1 MLAVLIVGCILLYLA
16 MGVGVAGLWGRY
28 ALPVQH
34 WCSRVID
41 RCDGI
46 AGAGLPADDFVGDDT
61 LALVAVGWPV
71 AVLVALYAA
80 LLWVFVMVAG
90 LFVYTCLGMLALVG
104 FVAGRVAGRG
114 DA

>member
-1 MLAVLIVGCILLYLA
+1 
-16 MGVGVAGLWGRY
+16 
-28 ALPVQH
+28 
-34 WCSRVID
+34 
-41 RCDGI
+41 
-46 AGAGLPADDFVGDDT
+46 
-61 LALVAVGWPV
+61 
-71 AVLVALYAA
+71 